1 MYAVK
6 SYTYLSMATHKYP
19 KLHAQHS
26 SCQTKQEN
34 HSLSTY
40 AVIFLIYKSVCLGYN
55 WSLCSQRVLE
65 LKSCKQQFHD
75 VRIALPQAESL
86 ITVEYDQFTRVEAVV
101 EEVLNLHVHQ
111 IDVREGEFGLFHPR
125 LRTR

>member
-1 MYAVK
+1 M
-6 SYTYLSMATHKYP
+6 
-19 KLHAQHS
+19 
-26 SCQTKQEN
+26 
-34 HSLSTY
+34 
-40 AVIFLIYKSVCLGYN
+40 
-55 WSLCSQRVLE
+55 LE